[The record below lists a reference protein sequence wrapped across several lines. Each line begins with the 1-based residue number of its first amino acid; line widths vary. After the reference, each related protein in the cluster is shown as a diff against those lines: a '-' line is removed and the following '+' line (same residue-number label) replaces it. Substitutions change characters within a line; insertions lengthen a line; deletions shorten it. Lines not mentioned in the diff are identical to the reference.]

1 MSNLTGIEKVKL
13 ENLFGMG
20 SGYVL
25 DFSNRT
31 FQEFILEH
39 TGLDIFTA
47 KYGYGSGSKANR
59 LRALWQKESNY
70 LIGKLL
76 LGLLHYWKENKKLNM
91 IEIDPAGQALYE
103 DCRKIADR
111 LKHDTIVEDID
122 AIHPNFE
129 DRDFAVLAKSLRE
142 SIAKNEPEV
151 ALDRLHTFVVKYVRQ
166 LCDKHGISYDKSK
179 ALHSLFGEYIKFLKK
194 NNLIE
199 SEMTERILKSSISIL
214 EAFNAVR
221 NEQSFAHDNPILNYR
236 ESILI
241 FNNVSSAIKF
251 IEAIE
256 EGKTEPE
263 KPETEWNDFP
273 WLL

>member
-1 MSNLTGIEKVKL
+1 MANLTGIEKVKL
-13 ENLFGMG
+13 EKLFGMS

-25 DFSNRT
+25 DFTNRT

-39 TGLDIFTA
+39 TGLDIFTP
-47 KYGYGSGSKANR
+47 KYDYGSGSKANR
-59 LRALWQKESNY
+59 LRAFWQKGSNY

-76 LGLLHYWKENKKLNM
+76 LGMLDYWKENTRLYM
-91 IEIDPAGQALYE
+91 SEINPADQVLYE
-103 DCRKIADR
+103 ECRKIADR

-122 AIHPNFE
+122 AIQPNTD

-142 SIAKNEPEV
+142 SIEKNEPEV
-151 ALDRLHTFVVKYVRQ
+151 AIDRLHTFIVKYVRQ

-179 ALHSLFGEYIKFLKK
+179 ALHSLFGEYIKYLKK

-221 NEQSFAHDNPILNYR
+221 NDQSFAHDNPILNYR

-241 FNNVSSAIKF
+241 FNNISSSIKF
-251 IEAIE
+251 IGAIE
-256 EGKTEPE
+256 QEKMEPTNQ
-263 KPETEWNDFP
+263 ETEWSDFP
-273 WLL
+273 F

>member
-1 MSNLTGIEKVKL
+1 MSNLTGVEKVKL
-13 ENLFGMG
+13 EKLFGMG

-25 DFSNRT
+25 DFTNRT

-39 TGLDIFTA
+39 SGLDIFTA
-47 KYGYGSGSKANR
+47 KYEYGSGSKANR
-59 LRALWQKESNY
+59 LRTFWQKESNY
-70 LIGKLL
+70 LIGKILVGML
-76 LGLLHYWKENKKLNM
+76 DYWKENKKLLM
-91 IEIDPAGQALYE
+91 IEIDPADQALYDE
-103 DCRKIADR
+103 CRKIADR
-111 LKHDTIVEDID
+111 LRYDTLVEDID
-122 AIHPNFE
+122 AIQPNTK

-179 ALHSLFGEYIKFLKK
+179 ALHSLFGEYIKCLKK
-194 NNLIE
+194 SNLIE

-214 EAFNAVR
+214 EAFNSVR
-221 NEQSFAHDNPILNYR
+221 NEQSFAHDNPVLNYR

-256 EGKTEPE
+256 EDKSTPE
-263 KPETEWNDFP
+263 KQETEWSDFP
-273 WLL
+273 F